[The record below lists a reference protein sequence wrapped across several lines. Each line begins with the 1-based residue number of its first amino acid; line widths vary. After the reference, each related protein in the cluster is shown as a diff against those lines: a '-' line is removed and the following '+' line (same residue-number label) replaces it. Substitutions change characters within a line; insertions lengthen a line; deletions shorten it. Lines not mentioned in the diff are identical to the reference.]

1 MKTIPLRRLLR
12 EPIKVKKW
20 TRAGDVVRV
29 TDNGQPLWVIQGVAP
44 RKEDEAERKESIRQ
58 MLDEMLRQ
66 PKSSV
71 SLSRLIKESR
81 R

>member
-20 TRAGDVVRV
+20 TRAGRVVQV
-29 TDNGQPLWVIQGVAP
+29 TDNGQPLWVIQGAAP
-44 RKEDEAERKESIRQ
+44 HKEDEAERKRSILQ

-66 PKSSV
+66 PKSAV

>member
-1 MKTIPLRRLLR
+1 MR

-20 TRAGDVVRV
+20 TRAGQKVQV
-29 TDNGQPLWVIQGVAP
+29 TDNGQPLWVVQGVP
-44 RKEDEAERKESIRQ
+44 PSEEDEAERKRAINEV
-58 MLDEMLRQ
+58 LDELLRQ

>member
-1 MKTIPLRRLLR
+1 
-12 EPIKVKKW
+12 
-20 TRAGDVVRV
+20 VV
-29 TDNGQPLWVIQGVAP
+29 QGVP
-44 RKEDEAERKESIRQ
+44 PSEEDEAERKRAINEV
-58 MLDEMLRQ
+58 LDELLRQ